1 MCSSMV
7 GYLPTIH
14 KVLVS
19 IPCMENRRLT
29 REMGGWSYRLAVSF
43 EHCSN
48 ANPKCEPADSSVGE
62 GPASRPVHLSSIP
75 GAHIVGGENQFLTF
89 TCMHVPLP
97 KV

>member
-1 MCSSMV
+1 MV
-7 GYLPTIH
+7 EYLPTTH

-19 IPCMENRRLT
+19 SPCTENRRLT
-29 REMGGWSYRLAVSF
+29 RELGGWSYRLAVSF

-75 GAHIVGGENQFLTF
+75 GAYIVGGENQFLTF
-89 TCMHVPLP
+89 TCVHVPLP
-97 KV
+97 KM